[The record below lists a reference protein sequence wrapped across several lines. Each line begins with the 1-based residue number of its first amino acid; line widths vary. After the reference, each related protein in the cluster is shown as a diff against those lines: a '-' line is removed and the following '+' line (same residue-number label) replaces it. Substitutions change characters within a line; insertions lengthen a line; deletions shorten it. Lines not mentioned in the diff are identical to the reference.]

1 MVAKQLNIYE
11 DLANFIA
18 SLSPENI
25 LAYHPTD
32 KIQRQVEY
40 LVIRKKEGEISP
52 AESQELE
59 MYFLFE
65 HIIRLAKARALRIIA
80 QTDKLTD
87 MEHIPIPV
95 NEVVIDRA
103 DLYKDRI

>member
-1 MVAKQLNIYE
+1 
-11 DLANFIA
+11 
-18 SLSPENI
+18 
-25 LAYHPTD
+25 
-32 KIQRQVEY
+32 
-40 LVIRKKEGEISP
+40 
-52 AESQELE
+52 